1 VKFDPKRIEWLTVLI
16 GIGMLSIFGQF
27 SYLELNFYVESTV
40 TPGEVVKLNHGG
52 YHPQV
57 AFTTVTGER
66 ITFPGSTTYPVEV
79 GDRLDVRYTSADP
92 HAGVRVDQRSNL
104 IWDIAPLMLALAVIV
119 AGLLGKSVLPNGKK

>member
-79 GDRLDVRYTSADP
+79 GDRLDVRYTSSDP

-104 IWDIAPLMLALAVIV
+104 IWDIAPLMLALSVIV